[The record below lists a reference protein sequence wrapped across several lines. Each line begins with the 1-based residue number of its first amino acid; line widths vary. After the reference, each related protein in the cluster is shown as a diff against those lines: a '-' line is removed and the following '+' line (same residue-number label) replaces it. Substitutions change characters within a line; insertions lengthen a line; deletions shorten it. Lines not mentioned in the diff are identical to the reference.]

1 MNEILNKAIEVNGV
15 DYQMNVAIEEL
26 SELQKEICKMKRGIG
41 SNLNL
46 AEEMADVEIVLEE
59 LKMIYNNRDMVE
71 VYKKRKVERL
81 AERLGY

>member
-1 MNEILNKAIEVNGV
+1 MNEILNKAIEVNGA

-26 SELQKEICKMKRGIG
+26 SELQKEICKMKRRIG

-59 LKMIYNNRDMVE
+59 LKMIFNNRDMVE
-71 VYKKRKVERL
+71 VYKGKKVKRL